1 MERDALRELACAWWA
16 FFIAS
21 QVLAFPGFGLPSR
34 DMQEIMTK
42 TEPLLRNKMVFKAIR
57 FAVAAEEARPAITRS
72 RMSLALLRD
81 MVAQNT
87 EELPSEPIRLVL
99 TAARVEAYLEKK
111 IGSAIWRSLGRQ
123 SRTDLIEA
131 DEMWVRAAPD
141 YGAGRADW
149 GALVALYS
157 RRIEAEVRT
166 HLGPLLKRLGDLG
179 LCDIREPTLGGCV
192 QGIRDAKKALKTVE
206 GSTIT
211 EEDKA
216 RVDRLSKFFVENNGF
231 IESFRNRAAHADRE
245 KPITPEEFLRWR
257 KAIFDNQLF
266 EVVLG
271 V

>member
-1 MERDALRELACAWWA
+1 
-16 FFIAS
+16 
-21 QVLAFPGFGLPSR
+21 
-34 DMQEIMTK
+34 MQEIMTK

-57 FAVAAEEARPAITRS
+57 FAVAEEEARPTITRS

-81 MVAQNT
+81 LVARNT

-99 TAARVEAYLEKK
+99 TAARVEAFLEKK
-111 IGSAIWRSLGRQ
+111 IGSAIWSSLGKQ

-131 DEMWVRAAPD
+131 EEMWGRAAPD

-157 RRIEAEVRT
+157 RPIEAEVRT
-166 HLGPLLKRLGDLG
+166 HLGPLLKRLGDLE
-179 LCDIREPTLGGCV
+179 LCDTREPTLGGCV
-192 QGIRDAKKALKTVE
+192 KGIRDAKNALRTGK
-206 GSTIT
+206 GSTLA

-216 RVDRLSKFFVENNGF
+216 RVDRLSKFFVDQNRF
-231 IESFRNRAAHADRE
+231 IESFRNRATHANRE
-245 KPITPEEFLRWR
+245 KPITPGEFLLWR
-257 KAIFDNQLF
+257 VAIFQNQLF